1 MQIEIKKLKSE
12 IEEKNDPEPV
22 IQIKGTVLFDYENF
36 ILEVGG
42 GSISQN
48 TPSFTKIRDNLKT
61 DLSNTYCH
69 YAKEITKYLLKEQ
82 MRSEWV

>member
-12 IEEKNDPEPV
+12 IEEKNEPEPV

-36 ILEVGG
+36 ILEVGA

-48 TPSFTKIRDNLKT
+48 TPSFTKIKDNLKA

-69 YAKEITKYLLKEQ
+69 YAK
-82 MRSEWV
+82 